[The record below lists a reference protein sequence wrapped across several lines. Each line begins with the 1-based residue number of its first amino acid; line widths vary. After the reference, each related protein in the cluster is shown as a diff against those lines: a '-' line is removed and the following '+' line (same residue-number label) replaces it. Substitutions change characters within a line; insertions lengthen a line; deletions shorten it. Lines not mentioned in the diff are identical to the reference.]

1 MTHMTTCYAEA
12 LFALAL
18 ETDNADTFREGLQL
32 AAAVLKEDPEYLE
45 FLGCYGIPA
54 AERTAAI
61 EQALGDKLPEFVL
74 SFLQLM
80 IEHGH
85 IKGVFECAAEYEKL
99 YMEAR
104 AMSTVKVTSAVPL
117 TDDQRK
123 KLEEALVRMCRRQVI
138 PTYEVDPAL
147 KGGIVVEADGKT
159 YDGSVRHRLQEVKE
173 VINR

>member
-18 ETDNADTFREGLQL
+18 ETDNADAFREGLQL

-54 AERTAAI
+54 EERTAAI

-85 IKGVFECAAEYEKL
+85 IKGVFKCVAEYEEL

-104 AMSTVKVTSAVPL
+104 AMSAVKVTSAVPL